1 MVQTVN
7 VMYGSSRLPKRE
19 RAVSSSSITSYDIP
33 TAPSDAYS
41 DCLRIGR
48 KRGSVT
54 ANTRKSHPL
63 PDPQD
68 IFSLDAFSE
77 STAPPRPPATKLP
90 SWLQGTL
97 SSLDSQH
104 PLRLLVPE
112 QTVTRGGSSPSSL
125 GPCSDLFPAT
135 GIEECPFV
143 FFSPPDPSDVT
154 ADWSPHPSSVCP
166 RPPHDASEVG
176 SSRYSTDLLVSQPTS
191 LRQHVR
197 RGGERLYAPQP
208 NGSFEA
214 SVRPFSTP
222 GLVSVLPSSQLRS
235 PLRFA
240 ATDVSQLLD
249 KQSVGALV
257 FQQDAPFSLLPFS
270 EPGQLYTSAA
280 RDREHTFSEQD
291 ITTTNKQFTAIPP
304 SPLGSP
310 ALLPPWIDRSSA
322 APHASGTS
330 ASRLVSACPV
340 SPARSTPFAPL
351 DVVARPT
358 SSASGIHSPRSTNH
372 GCPGEPSYTVYV
384 DNVKFKWERFDRSK
398 VAPQG
403 SSSPLRAPPESEETF
418 WSQPAMMAADVD
430 DHTVAGQLVYAS
442 LVEMGGSRIPSPA
455 RNSDLAR
462 GLGGQPVTDLAS
474 SAIQSKHSQQDDQD
488 SPFVWILPPRDQPIS
503 TPRSKDKKPPASDCG
518 SEVQSNG
525 GVEEEGI
532 SSARNPGNA
541 PSAFARGSPF
551 APAPGVCISPLQ
563 DIQDM
568 PRGDNDRP
576 HLVSSEAD
584 NAVGSETVSVSLCNV
599 ARCYG
604 VVLSP
609 TLATA
614 ASQHSD
620 APRGSPH
627 RKRRHSAG

>member
-1 MVQTVN
+1 MPLDDRRLLLNGLQPPRLSSGSAPLRPHKRQKTEGMNSRFDRMVQTVN

-41 DCLRIGR
+41 DCLRIER

-77 STAPPRPPATKLP
+77 STAPPGPPATELP
-90 SWLQGTL
+90 SWLQGAL

-112 QTVTRGGSSPSSL
+112 QAVTRGGSSPSSL
-125 GPCSDLFPAT
+125 GPCSDPLPAASV
-135 GIEECPFV
+135 EECTFA
-143 FFSPPDPSDVT
+143 FFSPPDPSDVAT
-154 ADWSPHPSSVCP
+154 ATRCK
-166 RPPHDASEVG
+166 R
-176 SSRYSTDLLVSQPTS
+176 
-191 LRQHVR
+191 
-197 RGGERLYAPQP
+197 
-208 NGSFEA
+208 
-214 SVRPFSTP
+214 
-222 GLVSVLPSSQLRS
+222 
-235 PLRFA
+235 

-270 EPGQLYTSAA
+270 EPGQLYTSVA
-280 RDREHTFSEQD
+280 RDTF
-291 ITTTNKQFTAIPP
+291 P
-304 SPLGSP
+304 S
-310 ALLPPWIDRSSA
+310 
-322 APHASGTS
+322 T
-330 ASRLVSACPV
+330 SRLVSACPV
-340 SPARSTPFAPL
+340 SSARSPL
-351 DVVARPT
+351 DATRPT
-358 SSASGIHSPRSTNH
+358 SYASGIHSPRSTNH
-372 GCPGEPSYTVYV
+372 GYSGEPSYTVHV
-384 DNVKFKWERFDRSK
+384 DNIKFKWERFDRSN

-418 WSQPAMMAADVD
+418 WSQPAMMAANVD
-430 DHTVAGQLVYAS
+430 GHTVAGQLVYAS

-488 SPFVWILPPRDQPIS
+488 SPFVWILPPRDQPVS
-503 TPRSKDKKPPASDCG
+503 TPRSKSKKPPASDCG
-518 SEVQSNG
+518 SEVQSCG
-525 GVEEEGI
+525 GVKEEGM

-551 APAPGVCISPLQ
+551 APAPGVYISPLQ

-584 NAVGSETVSVSLCNV
+584 NAVGSETPLFNIPTRHADPRIGKGDIVLDEDSISESLEKTPAPFPDVQDAMIDDIEDAGDCHE
-599 ARCYG
+599 
-604 VVLSP
+604 S
-609 TLATA
+609 
-614 ASQHSD
+614 SQESRD
-620 APRGSPH
+620 TIESWT
-627 RKRRHSAG
+627 K